1 VGLALMARSQIIQSF
16 VARFWLEQTDDADP
30 KWRGH
35 IRHVQGCEE
44 TYFEHLEEMSDFMQQ
59 VSGIPGTEIP
69 RLSTTPTRWSLSD
82 DGQAVKSSRKK
93 TMTES
98 GSSIA
103 GLTARHR
110 SKR

>member
-59 VSGIPGTEIP
+59 VSGIPGTEIVNDTDKLVTIG
-69 RLSTTPTRWSLSD
+69 RRAGRKIKQEKND
-82 DGQAVKSSRKK
+82 D
-93 TMTES
+93 
-98 GSSIA
+98 
-103 GLTARHR
+103 
-110 SKR
+110 

>member
-1 VGLALMARSQIIQSF
+1 MGLALMARSQIIQSF

-59 VSGIPGTEIP
+59 VSGIPGTEIVNDTDKVVTFG
-69 RLSTTPTRWSLSD
+69 RRAGRKIKQEKND
-82 DGQAVKSSRKK
+82 D
-93 TMTES
+93 
-98 GSSIA
+98 
-103 GLTARHR
+103 
-110 SKR
+110 